1 MEAIHRI
8 TCDDREF
15 IETFRQNVISVI
27 NTKEALQEENDYDTL
42 LKNTQEF
49 DARYHAIAEEIQAI
63 KKNQTETR
71 KREETLRECNQRMYE
86 IDDFLRT
93 TTCRIPEFD
102 NDLVRRLI
110 STVKIISEEKLMIQF
125 KSGIV
130 VEQEIRYD

>member
-1 MEAIHRI
+1 
-8 TCDDREF
+8 
-15 IETFRQNVISVI
+15 
-27 NTKEALQEENDYDTL
+27 
-42 LKNTQEF
+42 
-49 DARYHAIAEEIQAI
+49 
-63 KKNQTETR
+63 
-71 KREETLRECNQRMYE
+71 MYE